1 MDSLNHLKLFKN
13 HECLNTP
20 KNGLIYEKGLFQGQK
35 GQMGHE
41 KYMLGM

>member
-1 MDSLNHLKLFKN
+1 MSVL
-13 HECLNTP
+13 
-20 KNGLIYEKGLFQGQK
+20 KNGLNYEKGLFYGQK

>member
-1 MDSLNHLKLFKN
+1 MSVLKD
-13 HECLNTP
+13 
-20 KNGLIYEKGLFQGQK
+20 GLIYEKGLFQGRK